1 MAALKKGQNMETLTK
16 TMQEITL
23 DANAAK
29 DLFTGAAIAADSD
42 KARPSLNSIAL
53 SAADGELR
61 IVATDRYRLIAGS
74 MAYADNDAILDQIMI
89 PLDGAKRIIST
100 LKDLPKRLHVKPT
113 LTLTR
118 AGDILTAAISAGPDN
133 SSTIT
138 ISLNARGE
146 TTFPPYEHLFPTD
159 SVAMDGISFNPAL
172 LADFAKVPNNLA
184 KGSQLIVT
192 LHGDKKPVSVKIP
205 HDLIQWRG
213 LLMPMRVN

>member
-1 MAALKKGQNMETLTK
+1 METTTLIN

-23 DANAAK
+23 PADTAR
-29 DLFTGAAIAADSD
+29 DLLTGAAIAADSN
-42 KARPSLNSIAL
+42 KFAPGLNSIAL
-53 SAADGELR
+53 SVAGGELR
-61 IVATDRYRLIAGS
+61 IVATDRFRLLAGS
-74 MAYADNDAILDQIMI
+74 LAYDDDSALMDQILI

-100 LKDLPKRLHVKPT
+100 LKALPKRLIVKPT

-118 AGDILTAAISAGPDN
+118 AGDILTAAINAGADN

-146 TTFPPYEHLFPTD
+146 REFPSYDHLFPTD
-159 SVAMDGISFNPAL
+159 SVPMAGLSFNPAL

-192 LHGDKKPVSVKIP
+192 LHGENKPISLTIP
-205 HDLIQWRG
+205 HDSIKWRG
-213 LLMPMRVN
+213 LLMPMRLKA